1 MSGPNASVAKR
12 LSDAQ
17 ENGLSAGAAEAA
29 EAAYW
34 ISQPGQGGVLVGV
47 LALDTAEHM

>member
-17 ENGLSAGAAEAA
+17 KNGLSAGAA

-47 LALDTAEHM
+47 LALDTAEHR